1 MFFQEE
7 LIIGG
12 TACKNVLWTRAL
24 SEDPNQPAQSRSLIR
39 IFTRR
44 TLDSQECGQRRLRS
58 DCADAQVV

>member
-12 TACKNVLWTRAL
+12 TASKNVLWTRAL
-24 SEDPNQPAQSRSLIR
+24 SEDPDQPAHARSLIR

-44 TLDSQECGQRRLRS
+44 ILDSQGCGQRRL
-58 DCADAQVV
+58 